1 MRNHRSSALSL
12 AAMALLFAASPIA
25 AAAGPRGDDKSAKER
40 PRVVRIGA
48 VAYAPSAVTI
58 FEDIRRYFDRHG
70 MPADYVLFSHYDAL
84 VEALR
89 KGEVDIAWNTP
100 LAHAQYHRKAGNA
113 SQTLVMRDV
122 DCDVRSVL
130 VVRTDASIRTPED
143 LAGKTL
149 VLGSRQ
155 AAEATVLPVHF
166 LKRQGVKF
174 DRIKLHSL
182 DGIADLRG
190 NPCSSEVH
198 VLAAV
203 NEGKGPAGIIGE
215 RFWKHLSEREPQRVA
230 GLKVIWTSPSF
241 SHCVFTASKDFDK
254 DLARRFTKLML
265 AMDSSD
271 PQAAEAMR
279 LEGTRRWVAG
289 SQAGFQDLLKALDEA
304 PECCSSACESCTAEG
319 TDSPTEVMP

>member
-1 MRNHRSSALSL
+1 MRKHRPSL
-12 AAMALLFAASPIA
+12 LFLIAMALLLAASPIA
-25 AAAGPRGDDKSAKER
+25 AAGERRGDGKSTSER

-58 FEDIRRYFDRHG
+58 FENIRRYFDHRG
-70 MPADYVLFSHYDAL
+70 MPVDYVLFSHYDAL
-84 VEALR
+84 VEALQ

-113 SQTLVMRDV
+113 SQALVMRDV
-122 DCDVRSVL
+122 DCNVRSVL
-130 VVRTDASIRTPED
+130 IVRADASISTPTD

-166 LKRQGVKF
+166 LKRQGVNF
-174 DRIKLHSL
+174 DRIKIHSL

-203 NEGKGPAGIIGE
+203 KEGKGQAGIIGE
-215 RFWKHLSEREPQRVA
+215 RFWKYLSDARARPVG
-230 GLKVIWTSPSF
+230 GLKVIWVSPPF
-241 SHCVFTASKDFDK
+241 SHCVFTASKNFDK
-254 DLARRFTKLML
+254 ELAARFTRLML
-265 AMDSSD
+265 AMDPSD
-271 PQAAEAMR
+271 PLAAEAMR

-289 SQAGFQDLLKALDEA
+289 SQEGFQELLKALKD
-304 PECCSSACESCTAEG
+304 
-319 TDSPTEVMP
+319 

>member
-1 MRNHRSSALSL
+1 MRKHRPSPLSL
-12 AAMALLFAASPIA
+12 TAVVLLLAASPIA
-25 AAAGPRGDDKSAKER
+25 AAGERRGDGKSTPER

-58 FEDIRRYFDRHG
+58 FEDIRRYFDRRG
-70 MPADYVLFSHYDAL
+70 MPVDYVLFSHYDAL

-113 SQTLVMRDV
+113 SQALVMRDV
-122 DCDVRSVL
+122 DCNVRSVL
-130 VVRTDASIRTPED
+130 VVRADASIRTPDD

-166 LKRQGVKF
+166 LRRQGVNF
-174 DRIKLHSL
+174 DRIKIHSL
-182 DGIADLRG
+182 DGNADLRG

-198 VLAAV
+198 VLAALK
-203 NEGKGPAGIIGE
+203 EGKGQAGIIGE
-215 RFWKHLSEREPQRVA
+215 RFWKHLSEHEPDRVS
-230 GLKVIWTSPSF
+230 GLKVIWVSPPF

-254 DLARRFTKLML
+254 ELAARFTRLML
-265 AMDSSD
+265 AMDPSD
-271 PQAAEAMR
+271 PLAAEAMR

-289 SQAGFQDLLKALDEA
+289 SQEGFQELLKALDESPA
-304 PECCSSACESCTAEG
+304 CGSSACESCTGEA
-319 TDSPTEVMP
+319 D

>member
-1 MRNHRSSALSL
+1 MRKYRRSPLSL
-12 AAMALLFAASPIA
+12 TAIALLLGASPIA
-25 AAAGPRGDDKSAKER
+25 AAGERRGDDKSTSQR
-40 PRVVRIGA
+40 RRVVRIGA

-58 FEDIRRYFDRHG
+58 FEDIRRYFDRRG
-70 MPADYVLFSHYDAL
+70 MPVDYVLFSHYDAL

-113 SQTLVMRDV
+113 SQALVMRDV
-122 DCDVRSVL
+122 DCNVRSVL
-130 VVRTDASIRTPED
+130 VVRADASIRTPEG

-166 LKRQGVKF
+166 LRRQGVNFEK
-174 DRIKLHSL
+174 IKLHSL

-203 NEGKGPAGIIGE
+203 KEGKGQAGIIGE
-215 RFWKHLSEREPQRVA
+215 RFWKHLSEHEPDRVG
-230 GLKVIWTSPSF
+230 GLKVIWVSPPF
-241 SHCVFTASKDFDK
+241 SHCVFTASKDFDRE
-254 DLARRFTKLML
+254 LAARFTRLML
-265 AMDSSD
+265 AMDPSD
-271 PQAAEAMR
+271 PLAAEAMR

-289 SQAGFQDLLKALDEA
+289 SQEGFQELLKALDEPPA
-304 PECCSSACESCTAEG
+304 CGSSVCESCDCEE
-319 TDSPTEVMP
+319 D

>member
-1 MRNHRSSALSL
+1 MRKYLPSPLSL
-12 AAMALLFAASPIA
+12 TAAVLFLAGSPIA
-25 AAAGPRGDDKSAKER
+25 AAGEKRGDGDSTPER

-58 FEDIRRYFDRHG
+58 FEDIRRYFDHRG
-70 MPADYVLFSHYDAL
+70 MSIDYVLFSHYDAL

-122 DCDVRSVL
+122 DCNVRSVL
-130 VVRTDASIRTPED
+130 VVRADASVRTPLD
-143 LAGKTL
+143 LAGKSL

-166 LKRQGVKF
+166 LRGQGVNF
-174 DRIKLHSL
+174 DRIKIHSL
-182 DGIADLRG
+182 DGKADLRG

-198 VLAAV
+198 VLAAL
-203 NEGKGPAGIIGE
+203 NEGKGQAGIIGE
-215 RFWKHLSEREPQRVA
+215 RFWKHLSEHEPDRVS
-230 GLKVIWTSPSF
+230 GLKVIWVSPPF

-254 DLARRFTKLML
+254 DLAARFTRLMI
-265 AMDSSD
+265 AMDPSD
-271 PQAAEAMR
+271 PLAAEAMR

-289 SQAGFQDLLKALDEA
+289 SQEGFRELLKALDEPSA
-304 PECCSSACESCTAEG
+304 CCSSDCESCTDEG
-319 TDSPTEVMP
+319 D

>member
-1 MRNHRSSALSL
+1 MRKHFPTSWCLTAAVLIIAGSA
-12 AAMALLFAASPIA
+12 IVV
-25 AAAGPRGDDKSAKER
+25 AGERVGDGKSTSQPA
-40 PRVVRIGA
+40 RVVRIGA

-58 FEDIRRYFDRHG
+58 FENIRRYFDRRG
-70 MPADYVLFSHYDAL
+70 MPVDYVLFSHYDAL

-113 SQTLVMRDV
+113 SQALVMRDV
-122 DCDVRSVL
+122 DCNVRSVL
-130 VVRTDASIRTPED
+130 VVRTDASIRTPAD

-166 LKRQGVKF
+166 LRREGVNF
-174 DRIKLHSL
+174 DHIKIHSL
-182 DGIADLRG
+182 DGNVDLRG

-198 VLAAV
+198 VLAAL
-203 NEGKGPAGIIGE
+203 NEGIGHAGIIGE
-215 RFWKHLSEREPQRVA
+215 RYWKHLTEHEPDRVS
-230 GLKVIWTSPSF
+230 GLKAIWISPPF

-254 DLARRFTKLML
+254 ELAARFTRLML
-265 AMDSSD
+265 AMDPSD
-271 PQAAEAMR
+271 PLAAEAMR

-289 SQAGFQDLLKALDEA
+289 SQDGFRELLKALDESPA
-304 PECCSSACESCTAEG
+304 CCSSACGETG
-319 TDSPTEVMP
+319 TR

>member
-1 MRNHRSSALSL
+1 MPKHRPS
-12 AAMALLFAASPIA
+12 LLFPTAVALFLAVSPIA
-25 AAAGPRGDDKSAKER
+25 AAGEGRGDGKSTPER
-40 PRVVRIGA
+40 QRVVRIGA

-58 FEDIRRYFDRHG
+58 FEDIRRYCDRRG
-70 MPADYVLFSHYDAL
+70 MPVDYVLFSHYDAL

-89 KGEVDIAWNTP
+89 RGEVDIAWNTP

-122 DCDVRSVL
+122 DCNVRSVL
-130 VVRTDASIRTPED
+130 VVRADASIRTPDD

-166 LKRQGVKF
+166 LRRQGVNF
-174 DRIKLHSL
+174 DRIKIHSL
-182 DGIADLRG
+182 DGKADLRG

-203 NEGKGPAGIIGE
+203 KEGKGQAGIIGE
-215 RFWKHLSEREPQRVA
+215 RFWKHLSEHEPERVG
-230 GLKVIWTSPSF
+230 GLKVIWVSLPF

-254 DLARRFTKLML
+254 ELGARFTQVML
-265 AMDSSD
+265 AMDPSD
-271 PQAAEAMR
+271 PLAAEAMR
-279 LEGTRRWVAG
+279 LEGTRRWVTG
-289 SQAGFQDLLKALDEA
+289 SQEGFRELLKALDEPPA
-304 PECCSSACESCTAEG
+304 SCSSVCESCTGEG
-319 TDSPTEVMP
+319 P